1 MDSKD
6 CCVIITTTDKEE
18 IAELI
23 SAILTQSKL
32 AACVQV
38 DKVVSFFIYDEKTCK
53 ENEFRLMIKAKSS
66 NYKNIEESIKL
77 NHNYQIPEIIKLDIT
92 DGLNEYINWIHSK

>member
-1 MDSKD
+1 MDNKD

-23 SAILTQSKL
+23 AKNLTQSKL

-38 DKVVSFFIYDEKTCK
+38 DKVVSFFIYNEKPYQ

-66 NYKNIEESIKL
+66 NYKNIEESIKFY
-77 NHNYQIPEIIKLDIT
+77 HNYQIPQIIKLDIA